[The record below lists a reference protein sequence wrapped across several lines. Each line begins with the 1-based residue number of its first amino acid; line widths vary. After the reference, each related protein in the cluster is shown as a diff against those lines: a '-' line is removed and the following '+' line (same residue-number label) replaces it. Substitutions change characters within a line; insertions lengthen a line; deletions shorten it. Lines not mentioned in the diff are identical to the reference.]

1 MLALIIVIVGAL
13 VTSRTVSGKGDYFC
27 FFLFSWDIV
36 DISFKYSTLLIQYLH
51 TVVKLSAQ

>member
-36 DISFKYSTLLIQYLH
+36 DISFKDSTLLIQNLH
-51 TVVKLSAQ
+51 TVVK